1 MFIEIYKA
9 YTKTCEVL
17 IEKEKLNNIHIDN
30 CYLALRKKSITSKE
44 AKTFFKENFFY
55 NNKKTNNYGIMTGYY
70 EPEIKAYKFKED
82 NTYPIYTMDVE
93 KYGEAIFKS
102 TRSEINKGLLVNKGL
117 ELAWVENQIEAFFFH
132 IQGSGRLRF
141 PDGEIKRVRF
151 LGSNN
156 KKYTSIGKILLQRK
170 EIKEENMSMFSIK
183 DWLYKN
189 KNKAKDIMEK
199 NERYIFF
206 EEYNGDIQGSAGV
219 NLFPMISVAVD
230 SNYHNIGDILLIHDI
245 ENKKHFLA
253 IAHDTGAAIKGQN
266 RIDLFTGFG
275 NEAERLASGLNKKIS
290 INKLIPITK

>member
-1 MFIEIYKA
+1 
-9 YTKTCEVL
+9 
-17 IEKEKLNNIHIDN
+17 
-30 CYLALRKKSITSKE
+30 
-44 AKTFFKENFFY
+44 
-55 NNKKTNNYGIMTGYY
+55 MTGYY
-70 EPEIKAYKFKED
+70 EPEIKAYKFKKD
-82 NTYPIYTMDVE
+82 NAYPIYTMDVA
-93 KYGEAIFKS
+93 KYGEAIFES
-102 TRSEINKGLLVNKGL
+102 TRREINKGLLDNKGL

-141 PDGEIKRVRF
+141 QDGEIKRVRF

-189 KNKAKDIMEK
+189 KKEAKDIMEK

-245 ENKKHFLA
+245 ENKRHFFA
-253 IAHDTGAAIKGQN
+253 IAHDTGAAIQGPN

-290 INKLIPITK
+290 INKLIPIKK